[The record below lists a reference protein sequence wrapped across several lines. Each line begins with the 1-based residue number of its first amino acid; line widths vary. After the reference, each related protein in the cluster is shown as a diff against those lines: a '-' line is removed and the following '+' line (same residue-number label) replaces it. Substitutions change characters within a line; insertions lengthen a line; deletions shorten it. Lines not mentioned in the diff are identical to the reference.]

1 MSRLYMM
8 AAITSRSARKKFRE
22 FYKTHEQQV
31 FFEILGKGTANS
43 EVLNYFGLEETE
55 KILFLSIVTGDT
67 WKRLKRGLIID
78 MKIDVPGTG
87 IAFAVPLASIGGK
100 KTLQYLIQEQPF
112 EKEEET
118 ALKETD
124 YELMIAIANQGYI
137 DTVMEVAREANA
149 GGGTV
154 VHAKGTGT
162 ELARKYLGVSLVEEK
177 EMIFIVTRSSQKAQI
192 MKTIMEK
199 TGLKSKEK
207 AIVFS
212 LPVSSV
218 VGLRMTE
225 EDITDDLL

>member
-118 ALKETD
+118 ELKD
-124 YELMIAIANQGYI
+124 AKHELII
-137 DTVMEVAREANA
+137 DTVMEAAREANA

-192 MKTIMEK
+192 MKAIMEK

-225 EDITDDLL
+225 EDIKDDLL

>member
-112 EKEEET
+112 EK
-118 ALKETD
+118 
-124 YELMIAIANQGYI
+124 
-137 DTVMEVAREANA
+137 R
-149 GGGTV
+149 
-154 VHAKGTGT
+154 
-162 ELARKYLGVSLVEEK
+162 RK
-177 EMIFIVTRSSQKAQI
+177 QH
-192 MKTIMEK
+192 
-199 TGLKSKEK
+199 
-207 AIVFS
+207 
-212 LPVSSV
+212 
-218 VGLRMTE
+218 
-225 EDITDDLL
+225 

>member
-100 KTLQYLIQEQPF
+100 KTLQYLIQAVKIRLPSP
-112 EKEEET
+112 
-118 ALKETD
+118 
-124 YELMIAIANQGYI
+124 Y
-137 DTVMEVAREANA
+137 
-149 GGGTV
+149 
-154 VHAKGTGT
+154 
-162 ELARKYLGVSLVEEK
+162 
-177 EMIFIVTRSSQKAQI
+177 SSI
-192 MKTIMEK
+192 R
-199 TGLKSKEK
+199 
-207 AIVFS
+207 FS
-212 LPVSSV
+212 P
-218 VGLRMTE
+218 
-225 EDITDDLL
+225 

>member
-43 EVLNYFGLEETE
+43 EVLNYCTNMANSGMNL
-55 KILFLSIVTGDT
+55 
-67 WKRLKRGLIID
+67 
-78 MKIDVPGTG
+78 
-87 IAFAVPLASIGGK
+87 

-137 DTVMEVAREANA
+137 DTVMEAAREANA

-192 MKTIMEK
+192 MKAIMEK

-225 EDITDDLL
+225 EDIKDDLL

>member
-100 KTLQYLIQEQPF
+100 KTLQYLMGHSDVSVTLNIY
-112 EKEEET
+112 T
-118 ALKETD
+118 HT
-124 YELMIAIANQGYI
+124 GY
-137 DTVMEVAREANA
+137 DD
-149 GGGTV
+149 
-154 VHAKGTGT
+154 AKK
-162 ELARKYLGVSLVEEK
+162 ELARLKEARDELEKKKFITQKHAQTTHVSL
-177 EMIFIVTRSSQKAQI
+177 IS
-192 MKTIMEK
+192 
-199 TGLKSKEK
+199 
-207 AIVFS
+207 
-212 LPVSSV
+212 
-218 VGLRMTE
+218 
-225 EDITDDLL
+225 

>member
-22 FYKTHEQQV
+22 FYKTHKQQV

-55 KILFLSIVTGDT
+55 KILFFSIVTGDT

-100 KTLQYLIQEQPF
+100 KTLQYLIQE
-112 EKEEET
+112 T

-137 DTVMEVAREANA
+137 DTVMEAAREANA

-192 MKTIMEK
+192 MKAIMEK

-225 EDITDDLL
+225 EDIKDDLL

>member
-118 ALKETD
+118 ELKD
-124 YELMIAIANQGYI
+124 AKHELIIAIANYGY
-137 DTVMEVAREANA
+137 TTKVMEAARTGGAT
-149 GGGTV
+149 GGTV
-154 VHAKGTGT
+154 LHGKGVGMKRA
-162 ELARKYLGVSLVEEK
+162 EQFLGVSLVSEK
-177 EMIFIVTRSSQKAQI
+177 EVIFIVSKKEEKNAI
-192 MKTIMEK
+192 MNAIMEK
-199 TGLKSKEK
+199 TGIGTKAG

-212 LPVSSV
+212 LPVTETA
-218 VGLRMTE
+218 GLRLLE
-225 EDITDDLL
+225 EL